1 MVLEMS
7 SPISQVVVLCW
18 ETPSKSDRNAFG
30 ISTFLGAETTFVSL
44 SEAAVGDAGLLGKS
58 VPKCAC
64 LIVDVETLAKYGG
77 MLRGGVNGLASFN
90 DLAANVFIY
99 GFQSTDCHAAI
110 LRALS
115 DGGLAGVQ
123 PLSGGDANFNVT
135 GSAREWCGQFS
146 GLSFGTVDPS
156 RERCFLESNADQPL
170 NVLVRAGQKPF
181 FLHGSKGGSQT
192 FFLASSELADLGE
205 KVQRGASLFS
215 WFSRLAP
222 LMMFLRGALGNRLW
236 HNETPRACFIVDDP
250 LLRSRYGFLEY
261 ERLTES
267 MRKCGFSTC
276 VAFIPWN
283 FQRSK
288 KNVADFFSS
297 DRGALCLCI
306 HGCDHTRA
314 EFASTQFELLRAKAK
329 LALERMRAHQQ
340 LSGVPFDDVMVFPQ
354 GLFSAEAIKAL
365 KAAGYLAAVNTDPF
379 PSTGPN
385 PLVLRDLLEV
395 AVTEF
400 DDFPLFCRRYPHDV
414 AGFAFDL
421 FLGKPVL
428 AVEHHGYFRN
438 GYGSLEGFVER
449 LNNIEENLQWTNL
462 GTICS
467 RASLTR
473 TAENGDIH
481 VRFYTG
487 RFSLTNTQ
495 LQTQRFV
502 LFPPRT
508 ADEKLLSIAIDGREW
523 EREQDNGQ
531 LKIPLSLGAGQT
543 AEIKISPEESEF
555 AGVSWRGTHTHQAKV
570 RIRRFLS
577 ELRDNYVD
585 TSRVLSAI
593 LQKTRKL
600 RGAAKLQT
608 EPLNDA

>member
-1 MVLEMS
+1 MS
-7 SPISQVVVLCW
+7 SLISQVVVLCW
-18 ETPSKSDRNAFG
+18 DTPAKSDRGAFG
-30 ISTFLGAETTFVSL
+30 ISTFLGAEATFVSL
-44 SEAAVGDAGLLGKS
+44 NETAVGDARSLGKF

-64 LIVDVETLAKYGG
+64 LIVDAETLAKCADV
-77 MLRGGVNGLASFN
+77 LRSGVSGLDSLN
-90 DLAANVFIY
+90 VLAANIFIY
-99 GFQSTDCHAAI
+99 GFRPTDRHAAI
-110 LRALS
+110 LRTFS
-115 DGGLAGVQ
+115 DGALVGVQ
-123 PLSGGDANFNVT
+123 PLAGGDANFNVT
-135 GSAREWCGQFS
+135 GSHREWCGQFS
-146 GLSFGTVDPS
+146 GLSLGVVDPS
-156 RERCFLESNADQPL
+156 RELCFLEGNADQQPD
-170 NVLVRAGQKPF
+170 VLVWAGQKPF
-181 FLHGSKGGSQT
+181 LLRRSRGGSQI
-192 FFLASSELADLGE
+192 FFLASSNFADLE
-205 KVQRGASLFS
+205 ERVQRGASLLS

-236 HNETPRACFIVDDP
+236 HNEGPRACFIIDDP

-261 ERLTES
+261 KRLTES
-267 MRKCGFSTC
+267 MSRHEFSTC
-276 VAFIPWN
+276 IAFIPWN

-288 KNVADFFSS
+288 KNVAHFFSS
-297 DRGALCLCI
+297 NRDALCLCI

-314 EFASTQFELLRAKAK
+314 EFASIQFEPLRAKAQ

-365 KAAGYLAAVNTDPF
+365 KAAGFLAAVNSDLF

-385 PLVLRDLLEV
+385 PLVLRDLMDV
-395 AVTEF
+395 AVTKF
-400 DDFPLFCRRYPHDV
+400 DGFPLFGRRYPNNL

-421 FLGKPVL
+421 FLGKPLL
-428 AVEHHGYFRN
+428 AVAHHDYFRN
-438 GYGSLEGFVER
+438 GYGSLETFVEQ
-449 LNNIEENLQWTNL
+449 LNHLEENLQWTNL

-487 RFSLTNTQ
+487 RFSLTNMQ

-502 LFPPRT
+502 LFPRRK

-523 EREQDNGQ
+523 GSEQDNGQ
-531 LKIPLSLGAGQT
+531 LKIRLSLSAGQT
-543 AEIKISPEESEF
+543 AEIKISSEESEF
-555 AGVSWRGTHTHQAKV
+555 AGVSWRGTRTHQVRV

-593 LQKTRKL
+593 LERI
-600 RGAAKLQT
+600 RNFRRAAKLQAK
-608 EPLNDA
+608 PLNGA